1 MGERP
6 LIDARDNRNLG
17 ILKISMIQV
26 PALLQVYEANAGTI
40 AT

>member
-1 MGERP
+1 MGVSTFS
-6 LIDARDNRNLG
+6 AGDNRDFRF
-17 ILKISMIQV
+17 KIFMIQV